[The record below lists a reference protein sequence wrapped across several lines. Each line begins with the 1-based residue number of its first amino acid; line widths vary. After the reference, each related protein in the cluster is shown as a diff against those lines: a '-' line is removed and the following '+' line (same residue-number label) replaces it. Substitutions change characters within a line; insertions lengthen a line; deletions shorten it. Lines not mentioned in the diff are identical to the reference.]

1 MKRRDFMQMSGAA
14 AAFTI
19 IPRHVL
25 GGAGFRAPSDLLNI
39 AAIGSGGMGAQN
51 LERCSHEN
59 IVALCD
65 VDDQRAAKTYS
76 RFPKAKTYR
85 DFRIMLERQNDID
98 AVIVATPD
106 HTHAVA
112 AMAAMQLGKHV
123 YVQKPL
129 AHSIYETR
137 MLTEAAR
144 KYGVETQMG
153 NQGHSS
159 EHIRLLCEWI
169 WDGAIGEIREIHAW
183 SDRPSGAHPFPVALK
198 RPAETPPVPEHMDWN
213 LWLGPAAYRPYHPAY
228 APGKWRGWLD
238 FGTGALGDM
247 GCHILDPAF
256 WALKLGHPTYVEANT
271 THDDPEISTETYPV
285 ASIVRYQF
293 PERNGLPPLQ
303 LTWFDGGMLPPQ
315 PWELEPGRKIP
326 SNGCIFIGEEGKI
339 IHGTSGAEGMR
350 IIPEERMNEYK
361 RPPKT
366 LPRVEGTHEQDWI
379 DACKGFG
386 PASSTFDY
394 GGPLTEMVLL
404 GLVAMRVKD
413 QRLAWDGEAMRVTN
427 NDEANRF
434 VTPEFREGWSLT

>member
-1 MKRRDFMQMSGAA
+1 MKRREFIQISGAA
-14 AAFTI
+14 TAFTI

-39 AAIGSGGMGAQN
+39 ASIGSGGMGAQN

-65 VDDQRAAKTYS
+65 VDDQRAAKMYS

-85 DFRIMLERQNDID
+85 DFRVMLEENKDID

-144 KYGVETQMG
+144 KYGVQTQMG
-153 NQGHSS
+153 NQGHST

-169 WDGAIGEIREIHAW
+169 WDGAIGEVREIHAW
-183 SDRPSGAHPFPVALK
+183 SDRPSGGYPFPVALK
-198 RPAETPPVPEHMDWN
+198 RPAETPAVPKDLDWN

-228 APGKWRGWLD
+228 LPAKWRGWLD

-256 WALKLGHPTYVEANT
+256 WALKLGHPAHVEANT
-271 THDDPEISTETYPV
+271 THVDPEVSSETYPL
-285 ASIVRYQF
+285 ASIVRYHF
-293 PERNGLPPLQ
+293 PERHGMPPLQ
-303 LTWFDGGMLPPQ
+303 LTWFDGGMLPPR
-315 PWELEPGRKIP
+315 PEELEPGRKLY
-326 SNGCIFIGEEGKI
+326 SNGCIYIGEKGKI
-339 IHGTSGAEGMR
+339 IHGTSGAEGLR
-350 IIPEERMNEYK
+350 IIPESRMEAYQK
-361 RPPKT
+361 PPRT
-366 LPRVEGTHEQDWI
+366 LPRVEGTHEQNWI
-379 DACKGFG
+379 DACKGLG
-386 PASSTFDY
+386 ATSSNFDY

-413 QRLAWDGEAMRVTN
+413 EHLQWDGEAMRITN
-427 NDEANRF
+427 HEEANQF